1 MSIKLIIT
9 TIALSLSA
17 IKSAHAI
24 MKYPYSPN
32 DQSYQD
38 AMQKYAQEIVTA
50 KYAIRHCPDKISYN
64 AKYFIETSPP
74 NLWDANR
81 FNGFM
86 TVVMTNLK
94 VRLDEYQSN
103 VGTEPFCKMMIQFT
117 QENYPPN
124 KAPILIT
131 KK

>member
-1 MSIKLIIT
+1 MSIKLIVA

-17 IKSAHAI
+17 TSAHAI

-32 DQSYQD
+32 DQSYRD
-38 AMQKYAQEIVTA
+38 AMEKFAQEMVTA
-50 KYAIRHCPDKISYN
+50 KYGVKHCPDKISYN
-64 AKYFIETSPP
+64 PKYFDETSPP

-94 VRLDEYQSN
+94 ERLDEYQAD
-103 VGTEPFCKMMIQFT
+103 VGTESFCKILIEFT
-117 QENYPPN
+117 QDNYPPN
-124 KAPILIT
+124 KSPILIT
-131 KK
+131 NQ